1 MADKKVS
8 ELTAITSISG
18 DDLLLVVNDPSGTP
32 ASRKITVDNVFK
44 SIDAKSTFKANT
56 SFTGTTM
63 TVSANLVYQGSEINS
78 LIAKKISVT
87 NSAIATSALWGG
99 ITGTN
104 TAIRSLVTAE
114 SERVTLVNTNLTG
127 TNTAIRTLV
136 ADRMQVANVNTLVND
151 RLQVAN
157 AAATYLPTST
167 YNNFLADL
175 AVKAT
180 SPIVNATINAN
191 TPIIKVSTATGIQ
204 ATKGSAPS
212 SNNTATEGVPVGT
225 IFFSNNHLY
234 IATDATT
241 IKRVSLEVFS

>member
-1 MADKKVS
+1 MADKKVT
-8 ELTAITSISG
+8 ELTAITNLSG
-18 DDLLLVVNDPSGTP
+18 DDLLLVVNDPLGTP
-32 ASRKITVDNVFK
+32 GSRKITVDNVFGNV
-44 SIDAKSTFKANT
+44 ATNA
-56 SFTGTTM
+56 SFTGDRV
-63 TVSANLVYQGSEINS
+63 TVSANLYYQGSELNS
-78 LIAKKISVT
+78 IIDTKISVA
-87 NSAIATSALWGG
+87 NAAVDTSNLWDG
-99 ITGTN
+99 IT
-104 TAIRSLVTAE
+104 E
-114 SERVTLVNTNLTG
+114 

-136 ADRMQVANVNTLVND
+136 DDRMQVANTTALVNDRMQVANTTALVND

-157 AAATYLPTST
+157 AAATYTPISI
-167 YNNFLADL
+167 YNDFVNNLL
-175 AVKAT
+175 VSAT
-180 SPIVNATINAN
+180 SPIINATTNAN